1 MRIRAAIVAIGT
13 VAAALAPTVARANG
27 GAYVEFEGTHH
38 LPGEQVHGEL
48 YVSVPAAKVGLL
60 DRGPFYAYLLPG
72 GRSIDG
78 GGLPAGAIRVGM
90 FDVER
95 DGTQAELRV
104 SLTVPE
110 VPGDYY
116 QVGLCNDPCT
126 ITGFGEPVSGSLS
139 IVATEREAA
148 LLDDLGRANLRVNG
162 LQRELRKAEKAAEAE
177 AVVADLEL
185 EQSEAARSALST
197 EIRAVESELAAATE
211 DASGRVDGWAAAVVG
226 IALAA
231 GGWLL
236 GRGARRRRQVAV
248 FGRQPSPSRS
258 LVGNAAENAG
268 ASGSP
273 ASSAPAASSS
283 RVAEASAAA
292 TSSTE

>member
-1 MRIRAAIVAIGT
+1 MRIRAAIAAIGA
-13 VAAALAPTVARANG
+13 VAVGLAPSAARANG

-38 LPGEQVHGEL
+38 LPGEQVQGEL

-78 GGLPAGAIRVGM
+78 SGLPAGAIRVGT

-95 DGTQAELRV
+95 DGKQAELRV

-126 ITGFGEPVSGSLS
+126 ITGFGVPVSGSLS

-148 LLDDLGRANLRVNG
+148 LLSDLGRANVRANG
-162 LQRELRKAEKAAEAE
+162 LQRDLHKAEKAAEAE
-177 AVVADLEL
+177 AAVADLEL

-197 EIRAVESELAAATE
+197 QIRAVEADLAAATE
-211 DASGRVDGWAAAVVG
+211 DASGRVDGWAAAAVA
-226 IALAA
+226 IALAVA
-231 GGWLL
+231 GWLA

-248 FGRQPSPSRS
+248 SGRQPSPSRS